1 MKLNKAQKELTKL
14 LVKEMGLDFEFTV
27 KGDKLNAKNSI
38 TINGYDDDV
47 FVDIVVFESGSFG
60 VDFVFDKLDMTGQN
74 LALINEFNDNSV
86 WLHAHIRNDGYL
98 VLTYNIAQISDV
110 DLVENTSF
118 ILNQLVSDKI
128 KKYLQP
134 ITENTYPAN

>member
-1 MKLNKAQKELTKL
+1 MKLNKAQKDLTKL
-14 LVKEMGLDFEFTV
+14 LVKDMGLDFEFTI
-27 KGDKLNAKNSI
+27 KGNKLNAKNSI

-47 FVDIVVFESGSFG
+47 FVDIVVFDSGSFG
-60 VDFVFDKLDMTGQN
+60 IDFVFDKLDLTGHN

-98 VLTYNIAQISDV
+98 VLSYNIAQISDD
-110 DLVENTSF
+110 DLIENTSCV
-118 ILNQLVSDKI
+118 LNQLVSDKI